1 MTDDQCG
8 WLYRDLQMERMPE
21 PWVDVKHPLWK
32 LWCDYCH
39 FNELEW

>member
-1 MTDDQCG
+1 MTDEYCG
-8 WLYRDLQMERMPE
+8 WLFRDLQMGSMPE
-21 PWVDVKHPLWK
+21 PWVDTEHPLWG